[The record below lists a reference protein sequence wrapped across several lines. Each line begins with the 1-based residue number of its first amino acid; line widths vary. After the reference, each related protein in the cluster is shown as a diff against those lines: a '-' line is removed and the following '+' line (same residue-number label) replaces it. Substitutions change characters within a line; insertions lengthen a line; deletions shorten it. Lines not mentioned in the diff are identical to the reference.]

1 MPRIIEHPEVATLAD
16 TDKILADTPGGGTH
30 SISVGNLKKIFG
42 EDETE
47 KPIPP
52 ATEIDWNAL
61 TNFADTAGLL
71 PSDMML
77 LAGVIAASDIETQS
91 LNYEIL
97 WKDVQTRLLGKNSGY
112 ILDSGENIQA
122 NTMAGRIAGA
132 LGAKQLYS
140 TLLDKLGGNSLTY
153 NESED
158 AYYIQHG
165 ADAVPKKL
173 GNDGVKMVNVGAFY
187 GSAEA
192 TFNMNNII
200 SDSDIVRSLTIA
212 NFGLYN
218 ITITR
223 RGTDL
228 SYGYSGIPAPSRYT
242 QSTGIL
248 TVPPMWC
255 RAGGNEFLISGNIRC
270 FY

>member
-42 EDETE
+42 EDEGD

-52 ATEIDWNAL
+52 STEIDWNAL

-91 LNYEIL
+91 LNYEVL

-112 ILDSGENIQA
+112 ILDSGETIQA

-140 TLLDKLGGNSLTY
+140 TLLDKLGGLSFGVTDDGKAGY
-153 NESED
+153 RKP
-158 AYYIQHG
+158 G
-165 ADAVPKKL
+165 AD
-173 GNDGVKMVNVGAFY
+173 
-187 GSAEA
+187 
-192 TFNMNNII
+192 
-200 SDSDIVRSLTIA
+200 
-212 NFGLYN
+212 
-218 ITITR
+218 
-223 RGTDL
+223 
-228 SYGYSGIPAPSRYT
+228 
-242 QSTGIL
+242 
-248 TVPPMWC
+248 TVTP
-255 RAGGNEFLISGNIRC
+255 F
-270 FY
+270 